1 VISVKEWAEIRR
13 LRGEAVSISEIA
25 RLTGTSRNT
34 VKAALAS
41 TRPPRY
47 QRPLKGSAVDSVEP
61 RIRELLREYPRMPA
75 TVIAERIGWGRG
87 LTILKE
93 RIAELRPVY
102 LPPDPTSRTTYLP
115 GEVAQFDFWF
125 PDVVV
130 PVGAGQVRTAT
141 ALPVLTMALGYSR
154 WRDGILIPSRS
165 AEDLFAGW
173 WTLIERLG
181 RVPRVLVWDGEG
193 AVGKWRP
200 REPLLTEATQAFR
213 GLLGAKVVICRP
225 GDPEAK
231 GMLERTHDHYETS
244 FLPGRSFASPAD
256 FNAQFFGWVAGSN
269 RRTMRA
275 LACRPADRVV
285 VDTAAMLPL
294 PPVAP
299 VTGWAFSTR
308 LPRDHYVRLD
318 GNDYSIHPAVI
329 GRRIQVRADLE
340 QVVATCDGQVV
351 AIHDRSW
358 ARHQT
363 FTDPAHAAAA
373 ALLRRAHL
381 QIRRPLDLDEV
392 QQRDLSV
399 YDTLT
404 EVI

>member
-1 VISVKEWAEIRR
+1 
-13 LRGEAVSISEIA
+13 
-25 RLTGTSRNT
+25 
-34 VKAALAS
+34 
-41 TRPPRY
+41 
-47 QRPLKGSAVDSVEP
+47 VE
-61 RIRELLREYPRMPA
+61 RFHDY
-75 TVIAERIGWGRG
+75 
-87 LTILKE
+87 
-93 RIAELRPVY
+93 
-102 LPPDPTSRTTYLP
+102 
-115 GEVAQFDFWF
+115 
-125 PDVVV
+125 
-130 PVGAGQVRTAT
+130 
-141 ALPVLTMALGYSR
+141 
-154 WRDGILIPSRS
+154 
-165 AEDLFAGW
+165 
-173 WTLIERLG
+173 
-181 RVPRVLVWDGEG
+181 
-193 AVGKWRP
+193 
-200 REPLLTEATQAFR
+200 
-213 GLLGAKVVICRP
+213 
-225 GDPEAK
+225 
-231 GMLERTHDHYETS
+231 LERS

-256 FNAQFFGWVAGSN
+256 FNTQVRDWLVVAN
-269 RRTMRA
+269 ARTKRSLGCA
-275 LACRPADRVV
+275 PTDRVGADV
-285 VDTAAMLPL
+285 AAMLPL

-299 VTGWAFSTR
+299 QVGWGFSTR
-308 LPRDHYVRLD
+308 LPRDYYVRLD